1 MLKIALLFPGQG
13 TQYVG
18 MGKPFYDQF
27 PIAKKTFEEAD
38 QVLGWSLTKLCFEG
52 PQEKLTQTANS
63 QPAILA
69 ASVAAWRVFKEKFV
83 EVGTTCRVAPT
94 AAAGL
99 SLGEYSAL
107 VAAEGLLLANALR
120 VARIRGEAMEK
131 AARQNPGTM
140 ASIIGLEKESV
151 EEICRQS
158 GAEVANI
165 NSPEQIVI
173 SGAKSAVEKGVL
185 LANAKGAKHV
195 ILLEVSGP
203 FHSKWMAPA
212 QPAVRSAL
220 EKSSVKLPAIPVVH
234 NVTAVPATSAQEI
247 REYLVAQL
255 CHSTRWVETIQWMC
269 RKGIQHFVELGPGK
283 VLTGLLKR
291 IDSAAV
297 GYHIETPEEIEEF
310 VQKMNTGENYHVTQ
324 E

>member
-13 TQYVG
+13 AQHVG
-18 MGKPFYDQF
+18 MGKSLYDQF
-27 PIAKKTFEEAD
+27 SFAKKTFEEAD
-38 QVLGWSLTKLCFEG
+38 QVLGWSLTRLCFEG
-52 PQEKLTQTANS
+52 PQEELTQTANS

-69 ASVAAWRVFKEKFV
+69 ASVAAWRVFKERFIDQ
-83 EVGTTCRVAPT
+83 VGAGFKPAPT

-107 VAAEGLLLANALR
+107 VAAEGLSFAEALR
-120 VARIRGEAMEK
+120 VVRIRGEAMEK

-140 ASIIGLEKESV
+140 ASIIGLEKGLV
-151 EEICRQS
+151 EEICRGS

-173 SGAKSAVEKGVL
+173 SGTKEAVEKGAS
-185 LANAKGAKHV
+185 LAKAKGAKRA

-220 EKSSVKLPAIPVVH
+220 EKSSVKLPSVPVVH
-234 NVTAVPATSAQEI
+234 NVTAAPAGSTQEI
-247 REYLVAQL
+247 RDHLVAQL
-255 CHSTRWVETIQWMC
+255 CHSTRWVETIQWM
-269 RKGIQHFVELGPGK
+269 RGKGIQHFVELGPGK

-297 GYHIETPEEIEEF
+297 GYHIDTPEELEEF
-310 VQKMNTGENYHVTQ
+310 EQNITT
-324 E
+324 

>member
-1 MLKIALLFPGQG
+1 MKIALLFPGQG
-13 TQYVG
+13 AQYVG
-18 MGKPFYDQF
+18 MGKSLCDQF
-27 PIAKKTFEEAD
+27 PIARKTFQECD
-38 QVLGWSLTKLCFEG
+38 RILGWSLSKLCFEG
-52 PQEKLTQTANS
+52 PQEKLTETANS

-69 ASVAAWRVFKEKFV
+69 ASIAVWRIFKERFV
-83 EVGTTCRVAPT
+83 DVGATRRVAPT
-94 AAAGL
+94 ATAGL

-107 VAAEGLLLANALR
+107 VASESLSFADALR
-120 VARIRGEAMEK
+120 VVRIRGEEMEK

-140 ASIIGLEKESV
+140 ASIIGLEKEIV

-173 SGAKSAVEKGVL
+173 SGTKEGVGKGVS
-185 LANAKGAKHV
+185 LAKAKGAKRA

-203 FHSKWMAPA
+203 FHSKWMEPA
-212 QPAVRSAL
+212 QPALRTAL
-220 EKSSVKLPAIPVVH
+220 EKSSLKLSAVSVVH

-247 REYLVAQL
+247 RDHLVAQL

-269 RKGIQHFVELGPGK
+269 GKGIQHFVELGPGK

-291 IDSAAV
+291 IDSSAV
-297 GYHIETPEEIEEF
+297 GYHIDTPEELIEF
-310 VQKMNTGENYHVTQ
+310 ENKIGY
-324 E
+324 